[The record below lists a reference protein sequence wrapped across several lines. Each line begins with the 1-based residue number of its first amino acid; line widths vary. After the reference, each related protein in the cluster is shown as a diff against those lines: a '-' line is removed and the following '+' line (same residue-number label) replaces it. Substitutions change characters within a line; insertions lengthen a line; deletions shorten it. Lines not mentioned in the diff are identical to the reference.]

1 MQALPR
7 PHGNAKGRRPRVILF
22 IEENGGLWHA
32 GRLAEALEDLGAA
45 VTTATLKS
53 CAFDTNSKTG
63 LRIPGFDDELPDG
76 AFVRSIS
83 TGTLEQITFR
93 LGILH
98 ALSASGVRVWN
109 DARVIERCVD
119 KSTATFLFKRHG
131 LPVPQTQTCERPDL
145 AQTFLQNHTP
155 LVSKPL
161 FGSQGNGVIKI
172 NEQVGLPA
180 PETLGHVYYLQ
191 RYIPPVEN
199 GSNQVFADW
208 RVFVSAGRSLAAMTR
223 KGKSWI
229 TNVHQGATPEPIA
242 LNSEM
247 ASLAVGAASAVG
259 ADYAGV
265 DLIKAPDGRLLVLE
279 INSNPAWKGLQSVT
293 GVDIGTKL
301 AQDFLEAVKRHNQK
315 RTPFHHASLPSPA
328 TSLGPSKESNRT
340 KTPLTPGAQRAK
352 LVK

>member
-7 PHGNAKGRRPRVILF
+7 PNGNTKGRRPRVILF

-32 GRLAEALEDLGAA
+32 GRLREALEDLGAL
-45 VTTATLKS
+45 VKTATLKS

-98 ALSASGVRVWN
+98 ALGESGVRVWN
-109 DARVIERCVD
+109 NARVIERCVD

-145 AQTFLQNHTP
+145 AQQFLDTNAT

-161 FGSQGNGVIKI
+161 FGSQGNGVAKI
-172 NEQVGLPA
+172 NKQVGLPA
-180 PETLGHVYYLQ
+180 IETLGHVFYLQ
-191 RYIPPVEN
+191 RYIPPQES
-199 GSNQVFADW
+199 GTTQVFADW
-208 RVFVSAGRSLAAMTR
+208 RVFVSAGRPLAAMTR
-223 KGKSWI
+223 KGASWI
-229 TNVHQGATPEPIA
+229 TNVHQGATPEPIT
-242 LNSEM
+242 LNPEM
-247 ASLAVGAASAVG
+247 TSLAVGAATAVG
-259 ADYAGV
+259 ADYAGI
-265 DLIKAPDGRLLVLE
+265 DLIKAGDGSLLVLE

-293 GVDIGTKL
+293 GINIGATL
-301 AQDFLEAVKRHNQK
+301 AQDFLEAVKRHTQK
-315 RTPFHHASLPSPA
+315 HAPHQSLASPA
-328 TSLGPSKESNRT
+328 AVSSPENRSNLI
-340 KTPLTPGAQRAK
+340 KNQPTPGAQRAK